1 VLEVSARIT
10 RMLIKGMTASEIRV
24 LQEYRRLQSDSI
36 PLATIKAIKHPA
48 GGGEAPAMSLVAK
61 GYLSPAGDNFN
72 LTPKAKEFLAYDPKP
87 EFEEGGGSSE
97 EAVE

>member
-1 VLEVSARIT
+1 
-10 RMLIKGMTASEIRV
+10 MLIKGMTASEIRV
-24 LQEYRRLQSDSI
+24 LQEYRRVQSDSM

-48 GGGEAPAMSLVAK
+48 DGGEAPAMSLVAK

-72 LTPKAKEFLAYDPKP
+72 LTAKAKEFLAYDPKP
-87 EFEEGGGSSE
+87 EFESDGGSSD